1 MECLKPETVAIQVH
15 MGYNESINK
24 NRKRVL
30 YMEKN
35 PKRANKVSRNL
46 LVVALI
52 VILICITIIAAMLIQ
67 TRKNQVESRTV
78 AFGLKD
84 MGELA
89 TQAGYFTNVQSST
102 STRQLFGMDI
112 PFTKSKYIYSY
123 DGVVKA
129 GLDFAKIDVQV
140 DDENR
145 TVTVKLPEIEIL
157 DVSIDNDSLKI
168 YDESQS
174 IFTPLHI
181 ADVNEAQI
189 ELKKQVRQ
197 TAIDN
202 GILDEARRNAKT
214 IIGGFLSGT
223 MDLKDYAITF
233 EEER

>member
-1 MECLKPETVAIQVH
+1 
-15 MGYNESINK
+15 
-24 NRKRVL
+24 
-30 YMEKN
+30 MEKQAN
-35 PKRANKVSRNL
+35 RPKRAARKRR
-46 LVVALI
+46 LVPLV

-67 TRKNQVESRTV
+67 TRKNQVESRNI

-84 MGELA
+84 MGELV

-112 PFTKSKYIYSY
+112 PFTTSKYIYSY

-129 GLDFAKIDVQV
+129 GLDFSKIEVRV
-140 DDENR
+140 DDANR
-145 TVTVKLPEIEIL
+145 VVTVLLPEIEIL
-157 DVSIDNDSLKI
+157 DVNIDNNSLKI

-189 ELKKQVRQ
+189 ELKEQVRQ

-202 GILDEARRNAKT
+202 GILEEAEKNART

-223 MDLKDYAITF
+223 MDVKNYTIQF
-233 EEER
+233 EAKE

>member
-1 MECLKPETVAIQVH
+1 
-15 MGYNESINK
+15 
-24 NRKRVL
+24 
-30 YMEKN
+30 MEKHRN
-35 PKRANKVSRNL
+35 RPNRVSKNL
-46 LVVALI
+46 LLVSLV

-84 MGELA
+84 MGELV

-112 PFTKSKYIYSY
+112 PFTTSKYIYSY

-129 GLDFAKIDVQV
+129 GLDFAGIEVQV
-140 DDENR
+140 DDANR
-145 TVTVKLPEIEIL
+145 TVTVLLPEIEIL
-157 DVSIDNDSLKI
+157 DVNIDNDSLKI

-181 ADVNEAQI
+181 SDVNEAQI
-189 ELKKQVRQ
+189 ELKEQVRQ

-202 GILDEARRNAKT
+202 GILEEAEKNART

-223 MDLKDYAITF
+223 MDLKNYTIQF
-233 EEER
+233 EAKE

>member
-1 MECLKPETVAIQVH
+1 
-15 MGYNESINK
+15 
-24 NRKRVL
+24 
-30 YMEKN
+30 MEKHRN
-35 PKRANKVSRNL
+35 RPNRANKNL
-46 LVVALI
+46 LLVSLV

-84 MGELA
+84 MGELV

-112 PFTKSKYIYSY
+112 PFTTSKYIYSY

-129 GLDFAKIDVQV
+129 GLDFAGIEVQV
-140 DDENR
+140 DDANR
-145 TVTVKLPEIEIL
+145 IVTVLLPEIEIL
-157 DVSIDNDSLKI
+157 DVNIDNDSLKI

-181 ADVNEAQI
+181 SDVNEAQI
-189 ELKKQVRQ
+189 ELKEQVRQ

-202 GILDEARRNAKT
+202 GILEEAEKNART
-214 IIGGFLSGT
+214 IISGFLSGT
-223 MDLKDYAITF
+223 MDLKNYTIQF
-233 EEER
+233 EAKE

>member
-1 MECLKPETVAIQVH
+1 MEKH
-15 MGYNESINK
+15 
-24 NRKRVL
+24 RKRP
-30 YMEKN
+30 N
-35 PKRANKVSRNL
+35 RVSKNL
-46 LVVALI
+46 LLVSLV

-67 TRKNQVESRTV
+67 TRKNQVESRNI

-84 MGELA
+84 MGELV

-112 PFTKSKYIYSY
+112 PFTTSKYIYSY

-129 GLDFAKIDVQV
+129 GLDFAGIEVQV
-140 DDENR
+140 DDANR
-145 TVTVKLPEIEIL
+145 TVTVLLPEIEIL
-157 DVSIDNDSLKI
+157 DVNIDNDSLKI

-181 ADVNEAQI
+181 SDVNEAQI
-189 ELKKQVRQ
+189 ELKEQVRQ

-202 GILDEARRNAKT
+202 GILEEAEKNART

-223 MDLKDYAITF
+223 MDLKNYTIQF
-233 EEER
+233 EAKE

>member
-1 MECLKPETVAIQVH
+1 MEKH
-15 MGYNESINK
+15 
-24 NRKRVL
+24 RKRP
-30 YMEKN
+30 N
-35 PKRANKVSRNL
+35 RASKNL
-46 LVVALI
+46 LLVSLV

-67 TRKNQVESRTV
+67 TRKNQVESRNI

-84 MGELA
+84 MGELV

-112 PFTKSKYIYSY
+112 PFTTSKYIYSY

-129 GLDFAKIDVQV
+129 GLDFAGIEVQV
-140 DDENR
+140 DDANR
-145 TVTVKLPEIEIL
+145 IVTLLLPEIEIL
-157 DVSIDNDSLKI
+157 DVNIDNDSLKI

-181 ADVNEAQI
+181 SDVNEAQI
-189 ELKKQVRQ
+189 ELKEQVRQ

-202 GILDEARRNAKT
+202 GILEEAEKNART

-223 MDLKDYAITF
+223 MDLKNYTIQF
-233 EEER
+233 EAKE